1 MKALI
6 CLILNALPYAG
17 IALLL
22 NYWYISDG
30 PVLIYFL
37 VQLSISLSIC
47 LIMREET
54 KKMWRILFFSQF
66 LSLLLNLLTLYPRL
80 HN

>member
-22 NYWYISDG
+22 DYRYISDG

-37 VQLSISLSIC
+37 VQLSIS
-47 LIMREET
+47 RER
-54 KKMWRILFFSQF
+54 KISCV
-66 LSLLLNLLTLYPRL
+66 NA
-80 HN
+80 

>member
-22 NYWYISDG
+22 D
-30 PVLIYFL
+30 
-37 VQLSISLSIC
+37 
-47 LIMREET
+47 
-54 KKMWRILFFSQF
+54 
-66 LSLLLNLLTLYPRL
+66 YP
-80 HN
+80 